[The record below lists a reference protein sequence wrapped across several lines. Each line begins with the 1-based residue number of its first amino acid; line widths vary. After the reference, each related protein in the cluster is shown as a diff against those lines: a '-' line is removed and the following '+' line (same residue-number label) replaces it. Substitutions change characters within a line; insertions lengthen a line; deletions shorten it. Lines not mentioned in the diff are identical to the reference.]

1 MKEKEMIFGLR
12 AVIEAVQ
19 AGKDIDRVLV
29 KRELQG
35 ELFRE
40 LQEVL
45 VLHEIPIQKV
55 PIERIDRITRKNHQ
69 GVLAFISA
77 VTYQKIEDIVPL
89 LYETGKNPFIVILD
103 GITDV
108 RNFGAIART
117 CEVAGVDAIV
127 IPARGSVRVNAD
139 AIKTSAGA
147 LHSIPVCRELNMK
160 ESIQFLRNSG
170 IKVVAATEKAAE
182 NYTSSTYVDP
192 IAILLGSEDVGID
205 PEIMRICD
213 DLVQIPVFGTIQSL
227 NVSVAAGVML
237 YEVIRQRGAISN

>member
-19 AGKDIDRVLV
+19 AGKDVDRVLV

-35 ELFRE
+35 ELFKE

-45 VLHEIPIQKV
+45 TMHEIPIQKV
-55 PIERIDRITRKNHQ
+55 PLERIDRITRKNHQ
-69 GVLAFISA
+69 GVLAFMSA
-77 VTYQKIEDIVPL
+77 VTYQKIEDIIPL
-89 LYETGKNPFIVILD
+89 LYEQGKNPFIVVLD

-127 IPARGSVRVNAD
+127 IPALGSVRVTAD

-147 LHSIPVCRELNMK
+147 LHSIPVCRELN
-160 ESIQFLRNSG
+160 IRDAVQFLRNSG
-170 IKVVAATEKAAE
+170 VKVVAATEKAAE
-182 NYTSSTYVDP
+182 NYTTSTYVDP
-192 IAILLGSEDVGID
+192 VAILMGAEDEGIS
-205 PEIMRICD
+205 PELLKISD
-213 DLVQIPVFGTIQSL
+213 DLVRLPVFGNIQSL

-237 YEVIRQRGAISN
+237 YEVIRQRNG

>member
-12 AVIEAVQ
+12 AVIEAAQ
-19 AGKDIDRVLV
+19 AGKDIDKVLV

-40 LQEVL
+40 LQDVL
-45 VLHEIPIQKV
+45 TMHEIPIQKV
-55 PIERIDRITRKNHQ
+55 PLERIDRFTRKNHQ
-69 GVLAFISA
+69 GVLAFMSA
-77 VTYQKIEDIVPL
+77 VTYQKIEDIVPT
-89 LYETGKNPFIVILD
+89 LYEQGINPFIVILD

-117 CEVAGVDAIV
+117 CEVAGVNAIV

-147 LHSIPVCRELNMK
+147 LHRIPVCREL
-160 ESIQFLRNSG
+160 SIKDTIKFLKNSG
-170 IKVVAATEKAAE
+170 IKVVAATEKAAL
-182 NYTSSTYVDP
+182 NYTESTLVDP
-192 IAILLGSEDVGID
+192 VAILMGAEDVGIE
-205 PEIMRICD
+205 PEILRICD
-213 DLVQIPVFGTIQSL
+213 DLVRIPVFGTIESL

-237 YEVIRQRGAISN
+237 YEVIRQREK

>member
-1 MKEKEMIFGLR
+1 
-12 AVIEAVQ
+12 
-19 AGKDIDRVLV
+19 
-29 KRELQG
+29 ELQG

-45 VLHEIPIQKV
+45 VLHEIPMQKV
-55 PIERIDRITRKNHQ
+55 PIERIDRITRKNHP
-69 GVLAFISA
+69 GGLAFISA

-192 IAILLGSEDVGID
+192 IAILLGSEDVGIN

>member
-192 IAILLGSEDVGID
+192 IAILLGSEDVGIN

>member
-19 AGKDIDRVLV
+19 AGKDVDRVLV

-35 ELFRE
+35 ELFKE

-45 VLHEIPIQKV
+45 TMHEIPMQKV
-55 PIERIDRITRKNHQ
+55 PLERIDRITRKNHQ
-69 GVLAFISA
+69 GVLAFMSA
-77 VTYQKIEDIVPL
+77 VTYQKIEDIIPL
-89 LYETGKNPFIVILD
+89 LYEQGKNPFIVVLD

-127 IPARGSVRVNAD
+127 IPALGSVRVTAD

-147 LHSIPVCRELNMK
+147 LHSIPVCRELN
-160 ESIQFLRNSG
+160 IRDAVQFLRNSG
-170 IKVVAATEKAAE
+170 VKVVAATEKAAE
-182 NYTSSTYVDP
+182 NYTNSSYVDP
-192 IAILLGSEDVGID
+192 VAILMGAEDEGIS
-205 PEIMRICD
+205 PELLKISD
-213 DLVQIPVFGTIQSL
+213 DLVRLPVFGNIQSL

-237 YEVIRQRGAISN
+237 YEVIRQRNA

>member
-19 AGKDIDRVLV
+19 AGKDVDRVLV

-35 ELFRE
+35 ELFKE
-40 LQEVL
+40 LQDVL
-45 VLHEIPIQKV
+45 TLHEIPMQKV
-55 PIERIDRITRKNHQ
+55 PLERIDRITRKNHQ
-69 GVLAFISA
+69 GVLAYMSA
-77 VTYQKIEDIVPL
+77 VTYQKIEDIIPM
-89 LYETGKNPFIVILD
+89 LYEQGKNPFIVVLD

-127 IPARGSVRVNAD
+127 IPARGSVRVSAD

-147 LHSIPVCRELNMK
+147 LHTIPVCRELN
-160 ESIQFLRNSG
+160 IRDAVQFLRNSG
-170 IKVVAATEKAAE
+170 VKVVAATEKAAE
-182 NYTSSTYVDP
+182 NYTTSTYVDP
-192 IAILLGSEDVGID
+192 VAILMGAEDEGIS
-205 PEIMRICD
+205 PELLKISD
-213 DLVQIPVFGTIQSL
+213 DLVRLPVFGTIQSL

-237 YEVIRQRGAISN
+237 YEVIRQRNV

>member
-19 AGKDIDRVLV
+19 AGKDIDRVIV
-29 KRELQG
+29 KRDLQG
-35 ELFRE
+35 NLFRE

-45 VLHEIPIQKV
+45 TRYEIPLQKV
-55 PIERIDRITRKNHQ
+55 PLQRIDRYTRKNHQ
-69 GVLAFISA
+69 GVLAFVSA
-77 VTYQKIEDIVPL
+77 VTYQKIENIIPM
-89 LYETGKNPFIVILD
+89 LYEEGKNPFIVVLD

-127 IPARGSVRVNAD
+127 LPARGSVRVNAD

-147 LHSIPVCRELNMK
+147 LHTIPVCREQNLKNAV
-160 ESIQFLRNSG
+160 QFLKNSG

-182 NYTSSTYVDP
+182 NYTSASYTDSV
-192 IAILLGSEDVGID
+192 AILMGAEDVGISSELLKISD
-205 PEIMRICD
+205 H
-213 DLVQIPVFGTIQSL
+213 LVRLPVFGTIESL

-237 YEVIRQRGAISN
+237 YEVIRQRTE